1 MKMILKKN
9 YNQNKEHQNPCIT
22 NKMKVTF
29 QKTKRKNL
37 CKRISWTV
45 NVAIIALNQGQITMD
60 KALIV
65 YGKALGQ

>member
-1 MKMILKKN
+1 
-9 YNQNKEHQNPCIT
+9 
-22 NKMKVTF
+22 MKVTF